1 MDVAALRDRVFVAH
15 QHDEAAAFAGEEA
28 VRLLVVHPHALLRER
43 RALREADQL
52 ERIEREIDAA
62 RERDVEVAV
71 DERVARVDDR
81 EQRRRARAVD
91 GVAAAVEAEVV
102 ADASGDRVR
111 QSARERVFADLGERR
126 VELLLE
132 LLQRLGV
139 DARGD
144 RGAAHV
150 RPAQAQRSAREL
162 SPVSVLPT
170 MTPVPI
176 GGGSK
181 PASCSA
187 RSATSSASQCAR
199 SADSNVLR
207 DTRYFARSNVQ
218 FVITAAFCEYV
229 RSGAFGSAD
238 Q

>member
-1 MDVAALRDRVFVAH
+1 M
-15 QHDEAAAFAGEEA
+15 E
-28 VRLLVVHPHALLRER
+28 
-43 RALREADQL
+43 L
-52 ERIEREIDAA
+52 ER
-62 RERDVEVAV
+62 VC
-71 DERVARVDDR
+71 
-81 EQRRRARAVD
+81 
-91 GVAAAVEAEVV
+91 
-102 ADASGDRVR
+102 
-111 QSARERVFADLGERR
+111 
-126 VELLLE
+126 
-132 LLQRLGV
+132 
-139 DARGD
+139 
-144 RGAAHV
+144 
-150 RPAQAQRSAREL
+150 

-176 GGGSK
+176 GGGAK

-199 SADSNVLR
+199 SADSNVVR